1 MAPKTTTSAI
11 HTLPD
16 GFAITDPR
24 VLVLDDALS
33 AVDTYTEEEILSR
46 LRGVMRSR
54 TSILIS
60 HRISTVRDADQI
72 VVLDHGALV
81 ERGKHDE
88 LIARGGYYAELYK
101 QQLLEEELA
110 AS

>member
-1 MAPKTTTSAI
+1 
-11 HTLPD
+11 
-16 GFAITDPR
+16 
-24 VLVLDDALS
+24 
-33 AVDTYTEEEILSR
+33 
-46 LRGVMRSR
+46 
-54 TSILIS
+54 
-60 HRISTVRDADQI
+60 
-72 VVLDHGALV
+72 VVLDHGKLV